1 MRLWTDDFLFR
12 LRDDLDFRPPVL
24 YAVVLFGAYALA
36 YLPSEVEEIFIE
48 EGMNFIIMFGMGVVD
63 LFLGFAGLR
72 TFQAVW
78 LLYVV
83 AFGAAILVLALGPSA
98 LRTTGAAGKG
108 LVASLR
114 PKTEGADLEVQGATG
129 VSQLQQA
136 LLLLYDSDDDLG
148 SDADDGASDDD
159 DKAGL
164 VPDFGERGG
173 ADYEDSESDDERS
186 MFRRAPSVVSQVDS
200 VDGSI
205 AFDAASVAGSLASRP
220 SSTRGGSAP
229 PRRARFAERPA
240 SPFDAASEDSFESA

>member
-1 MRLWTDDFLFR
+1 M
-12 LRDDLDFRPPVL
+12 
-24 YAVVLFGAYALA
+24 
-36 YLPSEVEEIFIE
+36 
-48 EGMNFIIMFGMGVVD
+48 
-63 LFLGFAGLR
+63 
-72 TFQAVW
+72 
-78 LLYVV
+78 
-83 AFGAAILVLALGPSA
+83 
-98 LRTTGAAGKG
+98 
-108 LVASLR
+108 ASLR
-114 PKTEGADLEVQGATG
+114 PKTEGADLEDLEVQGATG

-164 VPDFGERGG
+164 VPSAELAAGERGG
-173 ADYEDSESDDERS
+173 ADYEDSDTDDERS
-186 MFRRAPSVVSQVDS
+186 AFRRQPSLAPSAVDS
-200 VDGSI
+200 VEGSI